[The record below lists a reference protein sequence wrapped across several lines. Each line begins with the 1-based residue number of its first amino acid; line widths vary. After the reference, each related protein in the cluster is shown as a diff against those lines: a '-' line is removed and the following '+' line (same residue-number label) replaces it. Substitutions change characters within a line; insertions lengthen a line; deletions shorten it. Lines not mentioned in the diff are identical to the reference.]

1 MKIRLHCN
9 WKKLL
14 LGQEIG
20 NLGFHAIEIDESA
33 IIGNN
38 HRIYWILGLI
48 DRITKEARI
57 FCVLENRTRDNLL
70 PFVKENVNTNDNV
83 EEEISEAESNKARI
97 YSDCFQSYQVSDFAR
112 MNYILKRINHSL

>member
-1 MKIRLHCN
+1 MYYN
-9 WKKLL
+9 WKKSL

-20 NLGFHAIEIDESA
+20 NLGFPAIDIDEIA

-38 HRIYWILGLI
+38 HRIYWMLGLI

-70 PFVKENVNTNDNV
+70 PFVKEDVSTNDNE
-83 EEEISEAESNKARI
+83 EEEISEAESTKTRI
-97 YSDCFQSYQVSDFAR
+97 YSDCFQSYQVSDFPR
-112 MNYILKRINHSL
+112 MNYILKRINHSICF